1 MGDSTEID
9 SCSLPAALLDGVLGR
24 NKSRLV
30 PSGVGFARLSGAIP
44 RAVLVDDRLQ
54 GRDDALQGAPGNVVW
69 DTILVSHAD
78 RYHQHRDH
86 LRLAVLGF
94 DPLTS

>member
-1 MGDSTEID
+1 MVEPGSGDACSTGDSTEID

-44 RAVLVDDRLQ
+44 PGRL
-54 GRDDALQGAPGNVVW
+54 GR
-69 DTILVSHAD
+69 
-78 RYHQHRDH
+78 
-86 LRLAVLGF
+86 
-94 DPLTS
+94 